1 MSSNDAEGSITQW
14 IAELQIGANESAQ
27 QELWNRYFDR
37 LMGLARRKL
46 GAAPR
51 ASADEEDVALCA
63 LNSFFNGMA
72 DGEFPELSDRT
83 NLWPLLAKITAN
95 KALNQ
100 QKHLLRQKRGGGRVR
115 NASDFDGVDDEDE
128 LELEDLLA
136 DELTPAFLAMISEE
150 CQRLMTLL
158 PNQELQEISKLKLDG
173 FTNAEIAEK
182 LQVVERTIERRLNLI
197 RSYWDHDDAG
207 PESEDR

>member
-1 MSSNDAEGSITQW
+1 MSANDAEGSVTQW
-14 IAELQIGANESAQ
+14 IAELQIGVNESAQ

-46 GAAPR
+46 GVAPR
-51 ASADEEDVALCA
+51 TSADEEDVALCA

-83 NLWPLLAKITAN
+83 SLWPLLAKITAN

-115 NASDFDGVDDEDE
+115 NESCFEGGEDGEE
-128 LELEDLLA
+128 LGLEDLLA
-136 DELTPAFLAMISEE
+136 DELTPAFLVMISEE
-150 CQRLMTLL
+150 CQRLMALL
-158 PNQELQEISKLKLDG
+158 PNQELREIANLKLDG
-173 FTNAEIAEK
+173 FTNAEIAEQS
-182 LQVVERTIERRLNLI
+182 QVVERTIERRLNLI
-197 RSYWDHDDAG
+197 RSYWDRDA
-207 PESEDR
+207 D